1 MSETET
7 ETTSDAPDALD
18 TVEIGSQTIRLR
30 APTDIVVAWECLA
43 LQSPIR
49 AGAMAL
55 YLCWPDDVRG
65 RPRVSYAKVG
75 HSPSNF
81 AHAIFTEWSA
91 HVDPADL
98 VIAGVRAL
106 RFLRSHLPTGQ
117 QIAEARGFSRPGTRV
132 D

>member
-1 MSETET
+1 MSET
-7 ETTSDAPDALD
+7 ETTSDAPDASD
-18 TVEIGSQTIRLR
+18 TVEIGNQTIHLR

-55 YLCWPDDVRG
+55 FLCWPDDVRG
-65 RPRVSYAKVG
+65 RPRVSYAKSG
-75 HSPSNF
+75 FNPANF
-81 AHAIFTEWSA
+81 AHAIFTEWSTL
-91 HVDPADL
+91 VDPADL

-106 RFLRSHLPTGQ
+106 VFLRSHLPTGQ
-117 QIAEARGFSRPGTRV
+117 QVADARGFSRPGTRV

>member
-7 ETTSDAPDALD
+7 ETTSDAPEALD
-18 TVEIGSQTIRLR
+18 IVEIGNQTVRLR
-30 APTDIVVAWECLA
+30 APSDIVVAWECLA

-65 RPRVSYAKVG
+65 RPRVSYAKSG
-75 HSPSNF
+75 FNPANF
-81 AHAIFTEWSA
+81 AHAIFTEWSGQ
-91 HVDPADL
+91 VESADL
-98 VIAGVRAL
+98 IIAGVRAL
-106 RFLRSHLPTGQ
+106 MYLRMHLPTGQ
-117 QIAEARGFSRPGTRV
+117 QLADARNFSRPGTRV

>member
-1 MSETET
+1 MTET
-7 ETTSDAPDALD
+7 ETTSDALDAPD

-43 LQSPIR
+43 LQSPLR
-49 AGAMAL
+49 AGVMAL

-65 RPRVSYAKVG
+65 RPRVSYAKLG
-75 HSPSNF
+75 HNPANF
-81 AHAIFTEWSA
+81 AHAVFTEWSA
-91 HVDPADL
+91 QVDAADL

-106 RFLRSHLPTGQ
+106 SFLRLHLPTGQ
-117 QIAEARGFSRPGTRV
+117 QIADARGFSRPGTRV